1 MSSANRRVKNLV
13 AFGTVREVNNNTYW
27 RSILLLTQVESQN
40 SENMTKFRIRR
51 RVGPRFYFFDS
62 SNFGGIEKIGD
73 EVTFWWSILPPSFYH
88 Y

>member
-1 MSSANRRVKNLV
+1 MIT
-13 AFGTVREVNNNTYW
+13 FGTVREVNNNTYW

-40 SENMTKFRIRR
+40 SENMTKFRIGR